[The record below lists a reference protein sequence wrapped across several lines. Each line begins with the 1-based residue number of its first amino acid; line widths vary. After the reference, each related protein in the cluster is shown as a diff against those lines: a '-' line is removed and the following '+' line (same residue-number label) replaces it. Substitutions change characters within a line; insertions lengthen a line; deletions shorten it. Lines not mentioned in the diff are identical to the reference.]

1 VPGLELVIRDERGDE
16 VTEETF
22 KHDGGISEFC
32 EFLATDQ
39 KVTEVIRLT
48 GTGHFTETVPMLD
61 DAGHMTPT
69 DVERDLDVDIAV
81 RWGDGYET
89 EVRSFVNIVAT
100 PKGGTHVAG
109 FERALAKSFTNALDG
124 TRC

>member
-1 VPGLELVIRDERGDE
+1 
-16 VTEETF
+16 
-22 KHDGGISEFC
+22 FC

-39 KVTEVIRLT
+39 PVTGVVRLA

-61 DAGHMTPT
+61 DDGHMTPT

-100 PKGGTHVAG
+100 PKGRPPVTG
-109 FERALAKSFTNALDG
+109 FERALSKSLPSALDG
-124 TRC
+124 TRLLKSGEEVVKDDVLEGLTSVVTVRLA